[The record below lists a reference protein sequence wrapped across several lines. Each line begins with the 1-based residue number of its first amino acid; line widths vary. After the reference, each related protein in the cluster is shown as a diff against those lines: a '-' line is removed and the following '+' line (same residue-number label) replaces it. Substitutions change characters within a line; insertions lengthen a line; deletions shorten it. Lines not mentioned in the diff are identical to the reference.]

1 MDAGDAGAASGGMT
15 SVGGTGGGGTIS
27 GGGGAGGTG
36 LLSAAQFGQKYRF
49 ADNQLPGWKQ
59 APAADDPDAFDVY
72 TGTDEL
78 VARIDGAADSYYGFR
93 VAMFQDLVGPD
104 PQTCNVVAM
113 DFVTDAQA
121 TAKFAYQR
129 ENGASTAIP
138 GYDRSVAIASTDLA
152 GITVYAHFKALY
164 FELQMSGYADQSYNV
179 DLNKATTVAAQFLGV
194 LKTRTSTGGQVSPP
208 QDAQAPDTQG
218 TVVLPPECVFGTSVA
233 CTCMSGQPGAQVCT
247 SAGKFAPCVCAAS
260 TTDAGDAGAA
270 SGGGASATGGAGGGG
285 GASATGGVAGGSG
298 SSLWD
303 EARIANTGTDWW
315 LNIRKGAYFFSL
327 QITPAYQDDTVGRA
341 DVISFGKAVAAKLTS
356 ASPAPAT
363 LVPAANEVSGWTFD
377 PGSYKTATGPA
388 VATNGTQAE
397 ALIDGAAAA
406 FFDGTK
412 SYQAKGLAWEDYIN
426 DTYQLVLQVWQMANT
441 ADATLLYADL
451 LTSSVLYGNAP
462 FIACS
467 GTDPASPCGAH

>member
-164 FELQMSGYADQSYNV
+164 FELQMSGYLGSDDNL
-179 DLNKATTVAAQFLGV
+179 DLNKATSAAAQFLGV
-194 LKTRTSTGGQVSPP
+194 LKT
-208 QDAQAPDTQG
+208 
-218 TVVLPPECVFGTSVA
+218 
-233 CTCMSGQPGAQVCT
+233 
-247 SAGKFAPCVCAAS
+247 
-260 TTDAGDAGAA
+260 
-270 SGGGASATGGAGGGG
+270 
-285 GASATGGVAGGSG
+285 
-298 SSLWD
+298 
-303 EARIANTGTDWW
+303 
-315 LNIRKGAYFFSL
+315 
-327 QITPAYQDDTVGRA
+327 
-341 DVISFGKAVAAKLTS
+341 
-356 ASPAPAT
+356 
-363 LVPAANEVSGWTFD
+363 
-377 PGSYKTATGPA
+377 
-388 VATNGTQAE
+388 
-397 ALIDGAAAA
+397 
-406 FFDGTK
+406 K
-412 SYQAKGLAWEDYIN
+412 SN
-426 DTYQLVLQVWQMANT
+426 
-441 ADATLLYADL
+441 
-451 LTSSVLYGNAP
+451 
-462 FIACS
+462 
-467 GTDPASPCGAH
+467 

>member
-1 MDAGDAGAASGGMT
+1 MT
-15 SVGGTGGGGTIS
+15 SLGGSGGGGTIS

-36 LLSAAQFGQKYRF
+36 LLSPAQFGQKYRF

-59 APAADDPDAFDVY
+59 APAADDPAAFGVY
-72 TGTDEL
+72 ASVDEL
-78 VARIDGAADSYYGFR
+78 VARIDGAADAYGGFR

-104 PQTCNVVAM
+104 PQVCSVVAM
-113 DFVTDAQA
+113 DFVTAANA
-121 TAKFAYQR
+121 TEKFTYQKD
-129 ENGASTAIP
+129 NGASTAIP
-138 GYDRSVAIASTDLA
+138 GYDRSVAIASTNLT
-152 GITVYAHFKALY
+152 GITVYAHFNALY
-164 FELQMSGYADQSYNV
+164 FELQMSGYMDQYGNL
-179 DLNKATTVAAQFLGV
+179 DLNRAISVAAQFLGV
-194 LKTRTSTGGQVSPP
+194 LKTRTSAGGQVSPP

-218 TVVLPPECVFGTSVA
+218 TVDLPPECVPGTSVA

-247 SAGKFAPCVCAAS
+247 LAGTFAPCVCAAS
-260 TTDAGDAGAA
+260 TMDAGDAGAA

-426 DTYQLVLQVWQMANT
+426 DTYQLALQVWQMANT
-441 ADATLLYADL
+441 ADATLLYTDL
-451 LTSSVLYGNAP
+451 LTSSSLYGNAP
-462 FIACS
+462 FTACS
-467 GTDPASPCGAH
+467 GTDPANPCGTCTGDPANPCGAH